1 MTPKAREILE
11 QIKDESKTGAMIP
24 NLQGLVFTLS
34 DGTPITRG
42 LIHSQVKKGD

>member
-1 MTPKAREILE
+1 
-11 QIKDESKTGAMIP
+11 MIP